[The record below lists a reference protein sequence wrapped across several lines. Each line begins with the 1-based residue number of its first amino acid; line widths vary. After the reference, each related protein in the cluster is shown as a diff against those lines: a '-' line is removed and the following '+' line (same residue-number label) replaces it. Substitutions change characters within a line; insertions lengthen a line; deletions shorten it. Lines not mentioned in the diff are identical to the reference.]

1 MLGPLLFS
9 IYCIELSSVFE
20 SHQLSYHIYADDSQ
34 LYVEFPRDQ
43 PAQAVAAANRLSRC
57 ITDVRAWLLLN
68 NLMLNR
74 DKTEVIVIAAV
85 NTRAHAT
92 VDVVVDVCGC
102 IVTPTPYV
110 RDIGVLFDSA
120 MSMAKNVSRVCQ
132 MAYCQLRS
140 IARIRRSITTTACRT
155 IVHALVMSRLDYCN
169 AVLYGLPDAQLQK
182 LQLVQNAAARLVTG
196 THRREHI
203 TPVLF
208 DLYWLPIRQRIQ
220 FKLLLLV
227 YRCIHHLTPAYLMD
241 LVPYVPA
248 KSLRSAEQN
257 LLTVKRYNLERFG
270 RRSFSVAGPSLWNA
284 LPSAIRNSI
293 SLSAFRSSLK
303 THLFREA
310 FVTLL

>member
-1 MLGPLLFS
+1 MCSGDLVSICNTIFVACDCLLS
-9 IYCIELSSVFE
+9 TNKIGQNDEGRGS
-20 SHQLSYHIYADDSQ
+20 
-34 LYVEFPRDQ
+34 
-43 PAQAVAAANRLSRC
+43 
-57 ITDVRAWLLLN
+57 
-68 NLMLNR
+68 
-74 DKTEVIVIAAV
+74 
-85 NTRAHAT
+85 
-92 VDVVVDVCGC
+92 VVVG
-102 IVTPTPYV
+102 TPPVGV
-110 RDIGVLFDSA
+110 RSRLDQACYNFA

-208 DLYWLPIRQRIQ
+208 YLHWLPIRQRIQ

-227 YRCIHHLTPAYLMD
+227 YRCIHHLAPAYLMD
-241 LVPYVPA
+241 LVVPYVPA
-248 KSLRSAEQN
+248 RSLRSAEQN